1 MHPNVVLFHHKHNG
15 HQVGRLLRSITF
27 SGKGFVDRPANPES
41 VIFDQ
46 NKVFEFNK
54 ASISSK
60 NMFLNENGVI
70 MRIDNLNCSDTQES
84 YDMSNEILNE
94 QIAELKTALESA
106 QAENKDLVDKLSE
119 ANVEKYEK
127 TIDELTQQAK
137 ANEEQIE
144 ALTKELETAQSIAED
159 LTSALETSNTAYAK
173 LDAEVAE
180 MRAIEKARARKA
192 SLIGAGL
199 SEEEA
204 YAKLETFADLSD
216 EQFDALAVTLSAYT
230 KTSDA
235 VVEPDTSQSAE
246 EEVAEESDT
255 SEAQE
260 ALEEKADEEVLETVQ
275 AEESSPLSVEADTSV
290 GQDEGLEATRSGL
303 ADWVETVILNNN
315 SKSGE

>member
-1 MHPNVVLFHHKHNG
+1 
-15 HQVGRLLRSITF
+15 
-27 SGKGFVDRPANPES
+27 
-41 VIFDQ
+41 
-46 NKVFEFNK
+46 
-54 ASISSK
+54 
-60 NMFLNENGVI
+60 
-70 MRIDNLNCSDTQES
+70 
-84 YDMSNEILNE
+84 MSNEILNE

-127 TIDELTQQAK
+127 TIDELIQQAK

-144 ALTKELETAQSIAED
+144 ALTKELEAAQSVAEE

-180 MRAIEKARARKA
+180 MKAIEKARARKA

-204 YAKLETFADLSD
+204 DAKLETFAGLSD

-260 ALEEKADEEVLETVQ
+260 ALEEKTDEEVLETVQ

-290 GQDEGLEATRSGL
+290 GEYEGLEATRTSL